1 MLAESNAAIIG
12 RMRLMLS
19 AAALIVYIV
28 DMPAS
33 VLSVQLTLAAL
44 SAYFL
49 YSLAFEAI
57 PPVRN
62 WFVAHARNAHWLD
75 VVWYGLFIV
84 VSDPNAGVLFLFFVF
99 AILSASFRY
108 GSSEGRKVTLVSV
121 AIYLISAL
129 IATWA
134 TGVVVEWGRMV
145 LRSAFLLVLG
155 FMTAKWG
162 ESELALKEKLQLL
175 RDVSQLSNPRFGT
188 DQTVHSVL
196 EKIRHFFDAK
206 TCLLVDQNLETMEFT
221 LRETANQS
229 GKSARIARK
238 LPAEAALAIMPF
250 DRNDIVAYVNPHPFR
265 RFGRPHKP
273 VGFLYSGEKHRWVQ
287 QDNDSLESVAD
298 ALTTEC
304 YLSAPTPGAKL
315 GRIYVAC
322 GSRPFTLSDASF
334 LSQVTSY
341 AFATIENIEL
351 LDRLATEAAHQ
362 ERRKIGRDIHDSTI
376 QPYIG
381 LKLGLEA
388 LHKQAF
394 EDNPLRNEIGR
405 LVQMTADVIH
415 DLQAVVSRIQGVE
428 QSPET
433 MLLSNVERQVER
445 FRNFYGIHIRL
456 DTGSQL
462 FLNDRLAVEVL
473 HIVNEGLSNI
483 RKHTT
488 SNHGAVTLADKS
500 GLLCV
505 KIENEI
511 TEPPAAP
518 FVPRSITE
526 RAIALGGR
534 AWVDMGNIDKTVVNI
549 EIPT

>member
-19 AAALIVYIV
+19 AAALVVYII
-28 DMPAS
+28 DMPAR
-33 VLSVQLTLAAL
+33 VLSVQLTLATL
-44 SAYFL
+44 GAYFL
-49 YSLAFEAI
+49 YSLACETI
-57 PPVRN
+57 PRIRN
-62 WFVAHARNAHWLD
+62 WFTTHIRNAHWID
-75 VVWYGLFIV
+75 VFWYGLFIA

-108 GSSEGRKVTLVSV
+108 GSAEGRKVTLVSV
-121 AIYLISAL
+121 AIYILSAMVAMSANDIVL
-129 IATWA
+129 
-134 TGVVVEWGRMV
+134 EWGRLV
-145 LRSAFLLVLG
+145 LRSVFLIALG

-162 ESELALKEKLQLL
+162 ESELTLKKKLQLL

-196 EKIRHFFDAK
+196 DKIKNFFEARS
-206 TCLLVDQNLETMEFT
+206 CLLLEQNTETKIFT
-221 LRETANQS
+221 LRETEDQQ
-229 GKSARIARK
+229 GKSSVISRK
-238 LPAEAALAIMPF
+238 LPAEAAAAIMPF
-250 DRNDIVAYVNPHPFR
+250 ERHDIIAFVDPHPFR
-265 RFGRPHKP
+265 RFSRPRKP
-273 VGFLYSGEKHRWVQ
+273 AGLLYDAEKERWIQ
-287 QDNDSLESVAD
+287 TRNDAYRSVAD
-298 ALTTEC
+298 ALSTEC
-304 YLSAPTPGAKL
+304 YLSAPIPGTKL
-315 GRIYVAC
+315 GRIYVTC
-322 GSRPFTLSDASF
+322 GGRPYTPGDAVF

-388 LHKQAF
+388 LQKQASD
-394 EDNPLRNEIGR
+394 DNPLKHEIER
-405 LVQMTADVIH
+405 LVQMTADVIQ
-415 DLQAVVSRIQGVE
+415 DLQAMVSRIKGVD
-428 QSPET
+428 QSPESI
-433 MLLSNVERQVER
+433 LLSNVERQVER
-445 FRNFYGIHIRL
+445 FKNFYGIHIQL
-456 DTGSQL
+456 DASSEL
-462 FLNDRLAVEVL
+462 DLNDRLAAEVL

-488 SNHGAVTLADKS
+488 SNHGAVTLADHA
-500 GLLCV
+500 GLLRV
-505 KIENEI
+505 QIENQRKEA
-511 TEPPAAP
+511 PATP

-534 AWVDMGNIDKTVVNI
+534 AWVDMNSADKTVINI